1 MKKFHEFLKE
11 HARKII
17 NFEKKKIIPLTNKE
31 LESHANPGNCQIC
44 DKKQF
49 EDKYT
54 DDKKYH

>member
-44 DKKQF
+44 DKK
-49 EDKYT
+49 
-54 DDKKYH
+54 